1 MNIYILLVVA
11 IALSVAFHFVG
22 VYAGAKKIVWLVII
36 LLWAGG
42 INIAMSEI
50 KPKGYEF
57 IEKIKGQ
64 YPSVDQQIES
74 ALPKISI
81 YEIIGIRKAYK
92 EAKASSEH

>member
-1 MNIYILLVVA
+1 MNIYIFLIISVV
-11 IALSVAFHFVG
+11 LSVAFHFIG
-22 VYAGAKKIVWLVII
+22 IYAGAKKTVWLMLA

-74 ALPKISI
+74 ALPEISI

-92 EAKASSEH
+92 EEKASSEN